1 MAYCIESSQWAHG
14 WMVAHPWYHH
24 RMVTNSAQ
32 QKALALQWK
41 AAAPALRKARH
52 ADIRRQDNV
61 LAMDAL
67 NSIFREAIKRKSNR
81 RAEGFVEMYRILS
94 RQPNR

>member
-1 MAYCIESSQWAHG
+1 MTPSH
-14 WMVAHPWYHH
+14 
-24 RMVTNSAQ
+24 AQ

-52 ADIRRQDNV
+52 ADIRRQNNV
-61 LAMDAL
+61 QAMDAL
-67 NSIFREAIKRKSNR
+67 NSLFREMTKRKSNR
-81 RAEGFVEMYRILS
+81 RAQGFVEMYRVLS